1 MSISKE
7 HQFTTTFSKYSVQTD
22 KFESLY
28 IFVIYKL
35 NYDPLVNNITRILHS
50 IESIPDNKKK
60 YYLSTRIKNFIEYI
74 KINYEPE
81 SLINGI
87 FLIDTNINY
96 EPMDN
101 YYIDTLEQF
110 VYNNFSYKYGCEYPL
125 DWLKDLVL
133 DRKYINVIKVKNN
146 DFTYSKLNSSKKFI
160 VSCQTIKSMDLKQL
174 ITNQIP
180 KTEPYIVHGVS
191 VNLKNF
197 TDKNAVHISTQEL
210 TDESILLIYKS
221 IDIKKIHQELN
232 QVLINM
238 SDTKFYNR
246 IVFGQEIKDAIKNN
260 LLETLFCTE
269 QIYNKIPQQFR
280 NFNVKIV
287 SQLEKFDI
295 GEKLQKEY
303 SGAIGIK
310 YY

>member
-1 MSISKE
+1 
-7 HQFTTTFSKYSVQTD
+7 
-22 KFESLY
+22 
-28 IFVIYKL
+28 
-35 NYDPLVNNITRILHS
+35 
-50 IESIPDNKKK
+50 
-60 YYLSTRIKNFIEYI
+60 
-74 KINYEPE
+74 
-81 SLINGI
+81 
-87 FLIDTNINY
+87 
-96 EPMDN
+96 
-101 YYIDTLEQF
+101 
-110 VYNNFSYKYGCEYPL
+110 
-125 DWLKDLVL
+125 
-133 DRKYINVIKVKNN
+133 
-146 DFTYSKLNSSKKFI
+146 
-160 VSCQTIKSMDLKQL
+160 MDLKQL
-174 ITNQIP
+174 ISNQIP
-180 KTEPYIVHGVS
+180 KTEQYIVHGVS